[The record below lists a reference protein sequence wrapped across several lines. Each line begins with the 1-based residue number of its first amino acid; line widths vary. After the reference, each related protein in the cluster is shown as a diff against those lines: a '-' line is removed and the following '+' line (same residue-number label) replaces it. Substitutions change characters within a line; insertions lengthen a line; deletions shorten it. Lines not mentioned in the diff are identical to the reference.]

1 MGLFSPASRRH
12 APKVARTFTPA
23 KPDLYLVK
31 WHAPDCECREVCHP
45 HVPSDSDQLSDRDM
59 GILATAAAVATA
71 IVLFAIDPAGTT
83 AAFAGMM
90 GIVS

>member
-1 MGLFSPASRRH
+1 MGLFSSVSRRH

-23 KPDLYLVK
+23 RPDLYLVK
-31 WHAPDCECREVCHP
+31 WHAQDCECREVCRP

-59 GILATAAAVATA
+59 GVLATAASVATI
-71 IVLFAIDPAGTT
+71 IVLYGIDPAGTS
-83 AAFAGMM
+83 AALLGMI